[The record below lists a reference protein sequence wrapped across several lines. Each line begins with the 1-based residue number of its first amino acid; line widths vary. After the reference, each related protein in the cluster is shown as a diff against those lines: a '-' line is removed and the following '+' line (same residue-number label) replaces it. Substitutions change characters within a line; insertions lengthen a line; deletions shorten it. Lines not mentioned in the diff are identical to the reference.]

1 MFLNVASE
9 VLIVFVTIIDVC
21 NISRPVVYR
30 SIQRGGID
38 IKLK

>member
-1 MFLNVASE
+1 MLLEIASE
-9 VLIVFVTIIDVC
+9 ILIVSLTIIDVC

-30 SIQRGGID
+30 SLLGGRVD

>member
-1 MFLNVASE
+1 MFLNIASE
-9 VLIVFVTIIDVC
+9 VLIVFAIDVC

-38 IKLK
+38 VKLK